1 MENQITLKKDWK
13 VLKEKYAVNNDQGL
27 EFVDNLVSP
36 SGDVVTLFAC
46 TEDDVRLYDKMLR
59 DYKKITSNLTLL
71 IASKIKRKDD
81 IINMY
86 VVREKISKN
95 AICHMFF
102 VFKNKLY
109 AAIFNLKYY
118 FPSTKKIM
126 ENNIVIKEFL
136 DLLGE

>member
-13 VLKEKYAVNNDQGL
+13 VLKEKYAVKNDQGL
-27 EFVDNLVSP
+27 KFVDNLVSP
-36 SGDVVTLFAC
+36 SGEVVTLFAC

-59 DYKKITSNLTLL
+59 DYSKITPNLKLL
-71 IASKIKRKDD
+71 LASKLKHNED
-81 IINMY
+81 IINVY
-86 VVREKISKN
+86 VIREIVSKK
-95 AICHMFF
+95 AMCHMFF
-102 VFKNKLY
+102 IFKNKLY
-109 AAIFNLKYY
+109 AAIFNLKHY